1 MNHLSTHIQTL
12 LCRQLVGKVQ
22 GKARNYLT
30 SNEAVLDDQGLSA
43 GLSPVSLTWD
53 VGTF

>member
-1 MNHLSTHIQTL
+1 MNHLSIHVQTL

-30 SNEAVLDDQGLSA
+30 EAVLDDQVLSA
-43 GLSPVSLTWD
+43 GLVPLCPFL
-53 VGTF
+53 GT